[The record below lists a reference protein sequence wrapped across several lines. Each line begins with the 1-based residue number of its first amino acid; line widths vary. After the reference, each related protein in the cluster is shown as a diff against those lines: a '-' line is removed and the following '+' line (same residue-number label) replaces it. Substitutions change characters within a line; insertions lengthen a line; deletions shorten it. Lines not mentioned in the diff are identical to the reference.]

1 MKKLST
7 AINTTAILQSSA
19 SKPELDNSRLNRIFA
34 LMQANYGTRWV
45 SQTGT
50 GNALAL
56 SKSVWGRKLA
66 GLTDEQIMTGLDN
79 LPEDFPPTPMAFKKL
94 CTAKPEGF
102 LHNTAAYKPFD
113 RSKAIERRGN
123 PDLAKSAIADIKNL
137 LKTGEAK

>member
-7 AINTTAILQSSA
+7 AINTTAISQSSA

-94 CTAKPEGF
+94 CTAKPQGL

-113 RSKAIERRGN
+113 KSRVLEKK
-123 PDLAKSAIADIKNL
+123 PDAKTAKDALSEIKKL
-137 LKTGEAK
+137 LKTEH

>member
-7 AINTTAILQSSA
+7 TINTTTISQNSD

-34 LMQANYGTRWV
+34 LMQASYGTRWV
-45 SQTGT
+45 NQTGT
-50 GNALAL
+50 GKALEL
-56 SKSVWGRKLA
+56 SKYIWGRKLA

-94 CTAKPEGF
+94 CTAKPQG

-113 RSKAIERRGN
+113 RSKAIEHKAN
-123 PDLAKSAIADIKNL
+123 PDLAKTAIADIKNL

>member
-7 AINTTAILQSSA
+7 TINTTTISQNSD

-34 LMQANYGTRWV
+34 LMQASYGTRWV
-45 SQTGT
+45 NQTGT

-66 GLTDEQIMTGLDN
+66 GLTDEQIMIGLDN

-94 CTAKPEGF
+94 CTAKPQGL

-113 RSKAIERRGN
+113 KSRALEKK
-123 PDLAKSAIADIKNL
+123 PDVKTAKDALNEIKQL
-137 LKTGEAK
+137 LRTEY